1 MRTKRRALVLVD
13 ESARHPFRQS
23 LPPHI
28 RKQGVATGR
37 DWNGLMRDGLGD
49 WRGFFAAYCAAF
61 VVVSIYIA

>member
-13 ESARHPFRQS
+13 ESAHHPFRQS

-28 RKQGVATGR
+28 RKPAAEAERKRVWPR
-37 DWNGLMRDGLGD
+37 IDLSD

-61 VVVSIYIA
+61 LVVSIFIA